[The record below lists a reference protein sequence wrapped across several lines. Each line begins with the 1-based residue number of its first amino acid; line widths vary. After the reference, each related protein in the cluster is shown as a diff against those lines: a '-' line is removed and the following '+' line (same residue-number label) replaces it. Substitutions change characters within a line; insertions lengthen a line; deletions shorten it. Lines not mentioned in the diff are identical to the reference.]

1 MLTAENSAK
10 LWQAVLKKGPTSNA
24 VSSTT
29 AQGFLPHFLPQATTS
44 LSPSVSTNQL
54 SLARDISGKIS
65 DVHDLSDNGGALL
78 SASPEKR
85 GENCPPGGV
94 SSLEDQFKHL
104 SADVATRR
112 NLTSAF
118 GM

>member
-1 MLTAENSAK
+1 MLTSENSAK
-10 LWQAVLKKGPTSNA
+10 LWQAVLKKGPTSSA

-29 AQGFLPHFLPQATTS
+29 AQGFLPHYTPHPTAS

-54 SLARDISGKIS
+54 SMVGDISGKIS
-65 DVHDLSDNGGALL
+65 DVHDLSDTGGALL
-78 SASPEKR
+78 AASPEKR

-104 SADVATRR
+104 SVDVATRR